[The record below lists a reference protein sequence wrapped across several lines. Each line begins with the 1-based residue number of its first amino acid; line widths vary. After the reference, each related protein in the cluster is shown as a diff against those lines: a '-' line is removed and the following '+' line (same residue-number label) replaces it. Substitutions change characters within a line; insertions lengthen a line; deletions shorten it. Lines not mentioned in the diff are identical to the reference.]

1 MNTQELV
8 ALRIQQLCA
17 EHGYNLHQLA
27 RSCGVP
33 PSTLKNIIHGGSKN
47 PGIVTIKLLCDGLGI
62 SLYEFFDTEDFRE
75 KEQEMKEDG
84 TVVSG
89 NQYRP
94 LSYDVC

>member
-33 PSTLKNIIHGGSKN
+33 PSTVKNKTKKGNYDLKVAS
-47 PGIVTIKLLCDGLGI
+47 
-62 SLYEFFDTEDFRE
+62 F
-75 KEQEMKEDG
+75 Q
-84 TVVSG
+84 
-89 NQYRP
+89 
-94 LSYDVC
+94 